1 MWVFLSPKGVHKC
14 VFAILL
20 GLTRLISPPGA
31 GNDVVVGGAEMIART
46 VPIAAFL
53 DIVTTSHQSFDL
65 DAINIWSELFA
76 LVCAPGN
83 PLSASQVDSCRK
95 VGGWTR
101 QPLESPNPEESTKK
115 PVITAVVV
123 IAAGGAGLQS

>member
-46 VPIAAFL
+46 VPIAAL
-53 DIVTTSHQSFDL
+53 YVL
-65 DAINIWSELFA
+65 ELCDEKSGLFGTIKSGNRLSTAYKRA
-76 LVCAPGN
+76 LF
-83 PLSASQVDSCRK
+83 R

-123 IAAGGAGLQS
+123 IAAGGAGLPS

>member
-1 MWVFLSPKGVHKC
+1 MWVFLSSKGVHKC

-31 GNDVVVGGAEMIART
+31 GNDVVVGGAEMIAQT
-46 VPIAAFL
+46 APIAAFL
-53 DIVTTSHQSFDL
+53 GIATARHQGFDL
-65 DAINIWSELFA
+65 DAISIWSELFA
-76 LVCAPGN
+76 L
-83 PLSASQVDSCRK
+83 

-123 IAAGGAGLQS
+123 IAAGGAGLPS

>member
-1 MWVFLSPKGVHKC
+1 MWVFLSPIGVHKC

-46 VPIAAFL
+46 APIAAFL
-53 DIVTTSHQSFDL
+53 DIATSHQSFDL
-65 DAINIWSELFA
+65 DAINIWSELFT

-83 PLSASQVDSCRK
+83 PLSASQVD

-115 PVITAVVV
+115 PVITAIVI
-123 IAAGGAGLQS
+123 IAAGGAELPS